1 MSRWDE
7 DCAACEEKDCE
18 IGALQEEIYDRDR
31 KIEELEAEIEVLLA
45 TDGKGYEYG
54 PSTATTIT
62 SMEHLKTWVANHN
75 KHYRK

>member
-7 DCAACEEKDCE
+7 DCAAC
-18 IGALQEEIYDRDR
+18 
-31 KIEELEAEIEVLLA
+31 EELEAEIEVLLA

-75 KHYRK
+75 RAYGGSKK